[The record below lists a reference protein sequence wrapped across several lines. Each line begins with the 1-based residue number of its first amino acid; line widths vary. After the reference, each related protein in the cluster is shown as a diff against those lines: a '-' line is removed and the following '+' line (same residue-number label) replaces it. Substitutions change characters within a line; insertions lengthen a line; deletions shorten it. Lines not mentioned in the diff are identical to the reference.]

1 MNEKLCQLVV
11 DGGKKEEEKNAVGIV
26 CLVVSKLCT
35 RILLYSKDEE
45 YRGGFEEAAVVC
57 EVDNMFTDVCQ
68 EQINK

>member
-1 MNEKLCQLVV
+1 MRNSASSLSM
-11 DGGKKEEEKNAVGIV
+11 GGKKDEEKNAVGIV

-35 RILLYSKDEE
+35 RILYGKDKE

>member
-11 DGGKKEEEKNAVGIV
+11 DRGGKKKKKKPPWALYV
-26 CLVVSKLCT
+26 CLSRNPALAFC
-35 RILLYSKDEE
+35 KDEE

-57 EVDNMFTDVCQ
+57 EVDNMFTDVCR